1 MYNEEEMANM
11 EAYFANKGLNN
22 PDFAMKVSQMK
33 PEEKM
38 QLYQDYAGQEALA
51 GEALSDATSLR
62 DQPKAKGQGVGPD
75 NLYVGDVAGRVADG
89 IRGFKAGRDRK
100 SAQSELKRLSDAK
113 TSGTVLTANTYA
125 DIAKE
130 NNAREMKRRADATR
144 KPITSIGGQT
154 EEEKRRFIMGGR

>member
-75 NLYVGDVAGRVADG
+75 NLYVGDVAG
-89 IRGFKAGRDRK
+89 
-100 SAQSELKRLSDAK
+100 
-113 TSGTVLTANTYA
+113 TVLTANTYA

-154 EEEKRRFIMGGR
+154 EEEKRRFLMGGR

>member
-22 PDFAMKVSQMK
+22 PDFAMKVSQMT
-33 PEEKM
+33 PEQKM

-62 DQPKAKGQGVGPD
+62 DQPQSTGMTVGPG
-75 NLYVGDVAGRVADG
+75 NLYVANAGGAIADG

-100 SAQSELKRLSDAK
+100 SAQAELKGLSDAK
-113 TSGTVLTANTYA
+113 TSGTMLTAKTMG
-125 DIAKE
+125 DIANE
-130 NNAREMKRRADATR
+130 NNALEMKRRADALR
-144 KPITSIGGQT
+144 KPVTSIGGQT
-154 EEEKRRFIMGGR
+154 EEEKRRFIISGR